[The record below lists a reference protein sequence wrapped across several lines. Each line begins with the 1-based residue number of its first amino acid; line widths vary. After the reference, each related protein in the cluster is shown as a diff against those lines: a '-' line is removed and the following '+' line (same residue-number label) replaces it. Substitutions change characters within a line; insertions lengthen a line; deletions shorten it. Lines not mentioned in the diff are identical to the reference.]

1 MTNSNTLRP
10 GWTPITIGLM
20 VLGFVVFWP
29 LGLAMLAYILWG
41 DQFQHMAR
49 DARKHYDGMMRQ
61 TSYCGRRRASR
72 PVNTGN
78 VAFDDFRQVE
88 IDRLEA
94 ERRRLDEE
102 RKKLD
107 AMEEE
112 FDEFLRNLRRAKD
125 QEEFDRFMNARNSGD
140 TKSSSVPDTGFDDFM
155 PGDPKP
161 AN

>member
-10 GWTPITIGLM
+10 GWTPLTIGLM
-20 VLGFVVFWP
+20 ILGFIVFWP

-41 DQFQHMAR
+41 DQFQDMFR
-49 DARKHYDGMMRQ
+49 DARGHFKDMMRDRPQ
-61 TSYCGRRRASR
+61 CRRRGYSR

-78 VAFDDFRQVE
+78 VAFDDFRQTE
-88 IDRLEA
+88 IDRLE
-94 ERRRLDEE
+94 EQRRRLDDE

-112 FDEFLRNLRRAKD
+112 FDNFLRNLRRAKD
-125 QEEFDRFMNARNSGD
+125 QEEFDRFMNAQKTRDSGF
-140 TKSSSVPDTGFDDFM
+140 GDFTSD
-155 PGDPKP
+155 DPKP